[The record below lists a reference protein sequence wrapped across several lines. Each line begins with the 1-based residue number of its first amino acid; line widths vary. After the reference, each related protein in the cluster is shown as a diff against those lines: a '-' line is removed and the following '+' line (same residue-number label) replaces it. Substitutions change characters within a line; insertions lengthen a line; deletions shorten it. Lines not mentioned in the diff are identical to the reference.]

1 MTATSHGPTAAE
13 QAKVSYLDVRDQ
25 FLAISNEG
33 EYAEW
38 LAKVGRY
45 VHDRWLAEE
54 LTRTPG
60 QPLDEEACKHLWDE
74 CSRKNLTDL
83 QGEALVNLTDYRQ
96 RKVLASLGGLLTRGG
111 RRVPVAV
118 AGWTLRTMLEGF
130 VGGIGLIVLGL
141 LFVLLAPKLAD
152 DIRGTLHDVLPAAAH
167 CPTGQTHLSDPAN
180 C

>member
-111 RRVPVAV
+111 RRVPVALGRRLV
-118 AGWTLRTMLEGF
+118 CGV
-130 VGGIGLIVLGL
+130 VGPGGDELG
-141 LFVLLAPKLAD
+141 AALAD
-152 DIRGTLHDVLPAAAH
+152 QFGQQFRDESADQGLEFVEARASM
-167 CPTGQTHLSDPAN
+167 TGS
-180 C
+180 